1 MAQFQRGLK
10 HSGAWEN
17 PRHGDANH
25 VGKPDISAAFTG
37 RPRARDTYKEGG
49 RKRDGETNR
58 GKYRDRKR
66 EREREKERKLR
77 ERDREQRERE
87 PWLRTLT
94 RLRMRHNAS
103 RVRVRNVYEVYTGK
117 NKAIRDRGAWTS
129 FPLFS
134 LLLSPSFSSIFFSA
148 HSLCLFCSAVLYV
161 ARSTEDRARGYVSS
175 RP

>member
-66 EREREKERKLR
+66 ERERE
-77 ERDREQRERE
+77 RERE
-87 PWLRTLT
+87 KAKRKGQGAKREGTLVADPDST
-94 RLRMRHNAS
+94 SNAAQCIACTCS
-103 RVRVRNVYEVYTGK
+103 QRVRSVHGEKQGN
-117 NKAIRDRGAWTS
+117 S
-129 FPLFS
+129 
-134 LLLSPSFSSIFFSA
+134 
-148 HSLCLFCSAVLYV
+148 
-161 ARSTEDRARGYVSS
+161 
-175 RP
+175 